1 LGDHQAPAQGFERAN
16 GISIA
21 EDVAVRP
28 KRVREHIGVV
38 GGFGGVEQPVRGGP
52 RLLTGLGDRQRDDQ
66 GCPRE
71 CMGVAAACELV
82 ATPLDASFGLAALV
96 VVVARGPSPWVAGRL
111 PSTLGTLYKNPCAV
125 GCGNRLRRRAR
136 VGEGSSTTTGT
147 A

>member
-1 LGDHQAPAQGFERAN
+1 MGDHQAPAQGFERAD

-21 EDVAVRP
+21 EDVAVGP

-111 PSTLGTLYKNPCAV
+111 PYTSGTL
-125 GCGNRLRRRAR
+125 
-136 VGEGSSTTTGT
+136 
-147 A
+147 